1 MSLDIHTA
9 VQTAIIIAILTIIVS
24 IWTGIRSIR
33 KARTLKFFRMRRDR
47 MVRGWR
53 LMTFGVSLVFVTL
66 FLNYFAEPLIYRA
79 YPPTPTQTTT
89 PTVTITPTITLT
101 PTITI
106 TPSITVTPDV
116 TDTPT
121 ITPTPFVPL
130 IIEILF
136 ESKVTPNAAT
146 VFSDLQFTQQID
158 ENFAPVDPA
167 VVFENP
173 VGHLYAHF
181 SFDNMMPGVQWTSLW
196 YRNGDLVH
204 YETKPWEGSS
214 GGFGYTDWEPSP
226 EQWLSGEYEVQI
238 FVGLEWKKSGRFTVE
253 GDAPTPAP
261 TQSPTTTTSATPT
274 GTATRTPTATPT
286 LTPTRSLTP
295 TPTFS
300 PTITSTG
307 TRTPTASVTPTPSN
321 TPTRTITPTP
331 SRTPTRTLRPTY
343 PPTQTLTPSITRWPT
358 PTQTNTPTITPTNTP
373 RPTSTR

>member
-9 VQTAIIIAILTIIVS
+9 VQTAIVISILAVIFS
-24 IWTGIRSIR
+24 ILTGIRSIQ

-53 LMTFGVSLVFVTL
+53 LMGFGVGMVFVSL
-66 FLNYFAEPLIYRA
+66 FLNFFAEPIIYRV
-79 YPPTPTQTTT
+79 YPPTPTLTTT

-101 PTITI
+101 TTVTLSPTITL
-106 TPSITVTPDV
+106 TPDV

-136 ESKVTPNAAT
+136 ESVVTPNAAAL
-146 VFSDLQFTQQID
+146 FSDLQFTQRID
-158 ENFAPVDPA
+158 DDFLPVDPGT
-167 VVFENP
+167 VFENP

-181 SFDNMMPGVQWTSLW
+181 SFDNMLPGVQWTSLW

-226 EQWLSGEYEVQI
+226 EQWLPGEYEVQI
-238 FVGLEWKKSGRFTVE
+238 FIGLEWKRSGRFMVE
-253 GDAPTPAP
+253 GEAPTPEP
-261 TQSPTTTTSATPT
+261 SSSPTATTSATATLPP
-274 GTATRTPTATPT
+274 TRTPTATRT
-286 LTPTRSLTP
+286 STPTRTLTP
-295 TPTFS
+295 TPTLS

-307 TRTPTASVTPTPSN
+307 TRTPTASITPTPSD

-331 SRTPTRTLRPTY
+331 SRTSTPTLRPTY

-358 PTQTNTPTITPTNTP
+358 PTRTNTPTA
-373 RPTSTR
+373 TSTRTPRLTLTP